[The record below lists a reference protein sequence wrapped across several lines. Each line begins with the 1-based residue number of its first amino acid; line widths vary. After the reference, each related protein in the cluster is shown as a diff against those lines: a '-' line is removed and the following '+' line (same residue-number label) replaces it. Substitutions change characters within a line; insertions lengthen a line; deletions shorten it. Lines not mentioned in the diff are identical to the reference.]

1 MIEILLT
8 KQVTVKWCS
17 RTKYHYID
25 KGYNFTKIGDIFT
38 ANINDVTHGSDVMV
52 DVRCDYCGKTYQTK
66 YSTYLKT
73 SKNGTNACKKCS
85 PLKVKETCMEKYGV
99 ENVFCT
105 ENIKKK
111 SKETCLKKYGVENV
125 SKSDAIQKVKA
136 QNNFKKY
143 GVTNTSKLQSVKD
156 KVIQT
161 NLERF
166 GVEYPMQTDEFQK
179 RIKETSLKKYGVEH
193 FTQSQVVKDKQRKTM
208 LERYGVVSPTQNP
221 DILKKSIESRYKHG
235 NFTCSKQQFEVYT
248 IIGGELNYPFKN
260 FVIDIAFPDEKIAIE
275 WDGSGHDLSVR
286 LGHITKEKFIR
297 NENFRNISLFNDDWK
312 IIRFITH
319 KDKVSHN
326 IKDIYD
332 YCYTYLQNGGHNIQV
347 LIDEQ
352 TIKTKHSSIKFNDI
366 SALND

>member
-1 MIEILLT
+1 MT

-25 KGYNFTKIGDIFT
+25 KGYNFTKIGDTFT

-85 PLKVKETCMEKYGV
+85 PLKVKETCIEKYGV

-111 SKETCLKKYGVENV
+111 SKETC
-125 SKSDAIQKVKA
+125 
-136 QNNFKKY
+136 
-143 GVTNTSKLQSVKD
+143 
-156 KVIQT
+156 
-161 NLERF
+161 
-166 GVEYPMQTDEFQK
+166 
-179 RIKETSLKKYGVEH
+179 LKKYGVEH

-319 KDKVSHN
+319 KDKVPHN
-326 IKDIYD
+326 IKDIYN

>member
-1 MIEILLT
+1 MT

-25 KGYNFTKIGDIFT
+25 KGYNFTKIGDTFT

-111 SKETCLKKYGVENV
+111 SKETCLKKYGVE
-125 SKSDAIQKVKA
+125 
-136 QNNFKKY
+136 
-143 GVTNTSKLQSVKD
+143 
-156 KVIQT
+156 
-161 NLERF
+161 
-166 GVEYPMQTDEFQK
+166 
-179 RIKETSLKKYGVEH
+179 H

-221 DILKKSIESRYKHG
+221 DILRKSIESRYKHG

-319 KDKVSHN
+319 KDKVPHN
-326 IKDIYD
+326 IKDIYN